1 MCCVCVR
8 VCVWQRV
15 LTEAGARE
23 GVAGGGGKTTMQAKA
38 MSLSSIH
45 LLEFSS
51 YEMTTSMS
59 LTTRYSWTG
68 AEGGEEGGGR
78 STRLS

>member
-1 MCCVCVR
+1 MRLSLYVCE
-8 VCVWQRV
+8 CVWQRV
-15 LTEAGARE
+15 LTGAGV
-23 GVAGGGGKTTMQAKA
+23 GVGGGGGARTTMQAKA

-59 LTTRYSWTG
+59 LTTRYSWIG
-68 AEGGEEGGGR
+68 AG
-78 STRLS
+78 

>member
-1 MCCVCVR
+1 M
-8 VCVWQRV
+8 
-15 LTEAGARE
+15 LTAAGE
-23 GVAGGGGKTTMQAKA
+23 GVGGGGGKTTMQAKA

-68 AEGGEEGGGR
+68 AGGGERQKHQTE
-78 STRLS
+78 LKP

>member
-1 MCCVCVR
+1 
-8 VCVWQRV
+8 
-15 LTEAGARE
+15 
-23 GVAGGGGKTTMQAKA
+23 MQAKA

-68 AEGGEEGGGR
+68 EGVGGGEGKAPD
-78 STRLS
+78 

>member
-1 MCCVCVR
+1 M
-8 VCVWQRV
+8 
-15 LTEAGARE
+15 LTGE
-23 GVAGGGGKTTMQAKA
+23 GVGVGVGGGEEGEKTTMQAKA

-59 LTTRYSWTG
+59 LTTRYSWT
-68 AEGGEEGGGR
+68 ETEREGGGR
-78 STRLS
+78 EVGRRSRLS